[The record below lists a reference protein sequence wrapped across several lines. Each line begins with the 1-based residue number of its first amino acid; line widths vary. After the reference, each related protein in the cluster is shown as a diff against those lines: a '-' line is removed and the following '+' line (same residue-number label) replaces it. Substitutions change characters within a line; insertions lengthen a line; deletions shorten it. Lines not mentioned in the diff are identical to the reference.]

1 MSSKLS
7 EKEYKK
13 LVIEI
18 AVHISPVIIDKKLD
32 SITAADQIAVFAK
45 DIANAVNLVL
55 ENQIKKDYIN

>member
-1 MSSKLS
+1 MNSKLS

-18 AVHISPVIIDKKLD
+18 AVNISPVMLDKKPD
-32 SITAADQIAVFAK
+32 GISVAERIARFAK

-55 ENQIKKDYIN
+55 ENKIKKE

>member
-1 MSSKLS
+1 MNIQLS

-18 AVHISPVIIDKKLD
+18 AVNISPLILDKKLD
-32 SITAADQIAVFAK
+32 SIYAAERIALFAI

-55 ENQIKKDYIN
+55 ENQIKKE

>member
-1 MSSKLS
+1 MSIKLS

-18 AVHISPVIIDKKLD
+18 AVNISPIMLDKKSD
-32 SITAADQIAVFAK
+32 SISAAERIALFAK

-55 ENQIKKDYIN
+55 ENQIKKE